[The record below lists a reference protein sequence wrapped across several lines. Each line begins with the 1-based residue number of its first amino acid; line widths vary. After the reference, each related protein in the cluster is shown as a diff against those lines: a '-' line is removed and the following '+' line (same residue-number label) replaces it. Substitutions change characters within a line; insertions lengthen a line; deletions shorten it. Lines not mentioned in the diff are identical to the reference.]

1 MADTNQNF
9 QGNQQNST
17 SNKPAGLSWSQ
28 PPKQTTSPLL
38 GSGSTKFSSST
49 SSVTVKNASAAKPVA
64 TNGTKRRGFPL
75 FLMGVVVGSALT
87 WGYYSLN
94 TQEEVVQQT
103 TPTPTTEQNVGSTG
117 GTSQTTGAS
126 VTGTTGTVAIPTV
139 GGTGS
144 IVLPNPQPA
153 GLKVEITSAPVT
165 VPTWVVVYEVING
178 ARGNVLGAGYFLPT
192 TKSRSINLLRAT
204 VSGKTYWVGKRID
217 NGDKDFSSA
226 DQAVLNA
233 AGQPLYVEFTAR

>member
-1 MADTNQNF
+1 MADTNQNS

-38 GSGSTKFSSST
+38 GSSSAKFSTPT
-49 SSVTVKNASAAKPVA
+49 SSATVKNAFTAKPVA
-64 TNGTKRRGFPL
+64 ANGPKRKGFTL
-75 FLMGVVVGSALT
+75 FLMGAVVGSMLT
-87 WGYYSLN
+87 WVYYSLN
-94 TQEEVVQQT
+94 SQQEIAQQT
-103 TPTPTTEQNVGSTG
+103 TTPTTEQKVGSTG
-117 GTSQTTGAS
+117 GTSQTTGTSA
-126 VTGTTGTVAIPTV
+126 TGTTGTVTTSPI

-178 ARGNVLGAGYFLPT
+178 TRGNVLGAGYFLPT

-204 VSGKTYWVGKRID
+204 VPGKTYWVGKRID

-226 DQAVLNA
+226 DQTVLNA